1 MVSNVEH
8 SIRSIEQKLV
18 DPRNYKQFFWTPDM
32 EVFGFGTVSQI
43 KATTDALQSEPVK
56 YMVNR

>member
-1 MVSNVEH
+1 MVSNVET

-32 EVFGFGTVSQI
+32 EVFGFGTVGQI
-43 KATTDALQSEPVK
+43 KATTDAMQSKPAE
-56 YMVNR
+56 